1 MWHLGEANRNR
12 YLEHK
17 FAVINYIGFHD
28 RGMLF
33 ASGCGGSYRGT
44 EETESY
50 EIRKAGLK
58 GETWL
63 ILGDDTDEETAF

>member
-1 MWHLGEANRNR
+1 
-12 YLEHK
+12 
-17 FAVINYIGFHD
+17 
-28 RGMLF
+28 MLF

-50 EIRKAGLK
+50 GIRKAGLK